1 MKSDRAQVAHLMRR
15 AGFGATPSELDYFT
29 QNRTYESIVEEL
41 VNPENTEE
49 IDDRFI
55 NRYYSGEGVPPYVGK
70 WLFRM
75 INTKRPLEEKMALF
89 LHHIF
94 PVAWGKSEHGPSI
107 FTEIDMFRRVGL
119 SNFRNILVELSK
131 DPAMI
136 YWLDNNENHKSEINE
151 NYGRELL
158 ELFSMG
164 VGNYTEDDIK
174 NASRAFTGWTFSQP
188 IPIYPQ
194 GHYPD

>member
-151 NYGRELL
+151 NNGRELL
-158 ELFSMG
+158 
-164 VGNYTEDDIK
+164 
-174 NASRAFTGWTFSQP
+174 
-188 IPIYPQ
+188 
-194 GHYPD
+194 